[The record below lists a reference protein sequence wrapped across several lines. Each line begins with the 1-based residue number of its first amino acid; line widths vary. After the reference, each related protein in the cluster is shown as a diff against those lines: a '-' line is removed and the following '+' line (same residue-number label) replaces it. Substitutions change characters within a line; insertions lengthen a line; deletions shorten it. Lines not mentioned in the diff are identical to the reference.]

1 MNNLLFAFRTISI
14 ACGYDVLFFFS
25 IFSIMRQYLLKRDN
39 SQKWLFGAL
48 LWIFIVLISSILSNL
63 LDGDRNDYDYWLSFK
78 LEFPASLICCGIA
91 LFGIDF
97 SFNYQSWSRK
107 VLLFTSLCIVLSIRV
122 FWGLMNF
129 FQYCNLRV
137 CHFTNYP

>member
-1 MNNLLFAFRTISI
+1 MNNLVFPFRTIAI
-14 ACGYDVLFFFS
+14 ASGYDVLFFFG
-25 IFSIMRQYLLKRDN
+25 IFTIMRQYFLKRDN
-39 SQKWLFGAL
+39 LRKWLFGAL

-63 LDGDRNDYDYWLSFK
+63 LDGDRNGYDYWLSFK
-78 LEFPASLICCGIA
+78 LEFSASLICCGIA

-97 SFNYQSWSRK
+97 SFNYHSWSRK
-107 VLLFTSLCIVLSIRV
+107 ILLFTLLCIVLSIRV